1 MRPKKILLLLLFF
14 LTMVSCRKID
24 PSWEV
29 NINAPLLKST
39 LGLGNILPDSL
50 LTVNNDNSLS
60 LVYNYSFYN
69 FSLDSLVDMPD
80 TLSHKYLPPLAG
92 FVINPGQTFLNFT
105 ENTNLSVQ
113 DAEISRVDFHSG
125 FLALEIFSSIT
136 EPTIVSYKIPYATLY
151 GSPFQVTETIP
162 AAVPGTVLHFEKL
175 YDISGYSL
183 DMRGPTGLSS
193 NILTSNT
200 TAKLDPSGN
209 AYTLDSL
216 DEFRFNVRFKDIS
229 MQYAKGYF
237 GSTDFSFGP
246 DTTSI
251 DIFNK
256 ITSGTF
262 DFESIIMN
270 LNVENGFGVD
280 AQVVFNNITTINT
293 KTGHA
298 VSLDD
303 PIIGQTINISRGTE
317 TGNSDEPV
325 NPSKYS
331 HTLSNSNV
339 LDLIENIPD
348 MISYKIK
355 ISSNPLGN
363 ISSGND
369 FYYYGNYLNASLDM
383 EIPLSLI
390 ANDLTLTDTVDFD
403 LGENSNTIKSG
414 TLSLLADNG
423 FPFSARVQL
432 YLLDENKQITDSL
445 LFPDLIAA
453 PYMNAYYTVVHPK
466 RSVLTIPLP
475 ENKIPLLYQT
485 KKMLIVSRFNTS
497 GAGHYVKIYDHYKLD
512 LKLTGDFNYL
522 IQL

>member
-1 MRPKKILLLLLFF
+1 MNPKKILILLLFCF
-14 LTMVSCRKID
+14 SMVACRKTD

-39 LGLGNILPDSL
+39 MGLGNILPDSL
-50 LTVNNDNSLS
+50 LIVNNDNSLS
-60 LVYNYSFYN
+60 LVYKYSFYN

-80 TLSHKYLPPLAG
+80 TLSQKYLPPLAG

-105 ENTNLSVQ
+105 ENTKLSVQ
-113 DAEISRVDFHSG
+113 DAEISRIDFHSG
-125 FLALEIFSSIT
+125 FLALEIFTSIT
-136 EPTIVSYKIPYATLY
+136 EPSIVTYKIPYATLY

-162 AAVPGTVLHFEKL
+162 AAMPGTVLRFEKL
-175 YDISGYSL
+175 YDISGYNL

-193 NILTSNT
+193 NILTST
-200 TAKLDPSGN
+200 ITAKLDPSGN

-229 MQYAKGYF
+229 LQYAKGYF

-246 DTTSI
+246 DTTEL
-251 DIFNK
+251 DIFHK

-262 DFESIIMN
+262 DFENITMN

-280 AQVVFNNITTINT
+280 AQVVFNNITTINS

-303 PIIGQTINISRGTE
+303 PIIGQAINITRGTE
-317 TGNSDEPV
+317 TGNAGQPV

-355 ISSNPLGN
+355 ISANPLGN

-369 FYYYGNYLNASLDM
+369 FYYNGNYLNASLDM

-390 ANDLTLTDTVDFD
+390 ANDLTLTDTVDFN
-403 LGENSNTIKSG
+403 LGENPNTIKSG

-423 FPFSARVQL
+423 FPFSAQVQL
-432 YLLDENKQITDSL
+432 YLLGENKQITDSL

-475 ENKIPLLYQT
+475 GSKIPLLYQT
-485 KKMLIVSRFNTS
+485 KKMLLVARFNTS

-522 IQL
+522 IQM